1 MANTINESAI
11 KKLKLL
17 FTVVDRPKAEFY
29 LDVLSQFEVNCQM
42 VTAGKGTAQSELID
56 LLGLNIHKAVILS
69 VVREDLVEPVMK
81 CLEEKFTTIKNG
93 KGIAFAVPLSS
104 VIGVNMY
111 QFLSNNRQG
120 RDDAL

>member
-1 MANTINESAI
+1 MANTINETAI

-42 VTAGKGTAQSELID
+42 VVPGKGTAHSELIEM
-56 LLGLNIHKAVILS
+56 LGLNIHKAVILS
-69 VVREDLVEPVMK
+69 VVREDMVDSVMN
-81 CLEEKFTTIKNG
+81 CLETKFSTIRNG
-93 KGIAFAVPLSS
+93 KGISFAVPLSS

-111 QFLSNNRQG
+111 QFLSNNHLKKE
-120 RDDAL
+120 D

>member
-11 KKLKLL
+11 KKLKLI
-17 FTVVDRPKAEFY
+17 FTIVDRPKGEFY

-42 VTAGKGTAQSELID
+42 TTAGKGTAHSELVD
-56 LLGLNIHKAVILS
+56 LLGLNIHKTVILS
-69 VVREDLVEPVMK
+69 VAREDRVDEIMK
-81 CLEEKFTTIKNG
+81 CLEEKFANIKNG

-111 QFLSNNRQG
+111 QFLSNYKLKREEGQ
-120 RDDAL
+120 